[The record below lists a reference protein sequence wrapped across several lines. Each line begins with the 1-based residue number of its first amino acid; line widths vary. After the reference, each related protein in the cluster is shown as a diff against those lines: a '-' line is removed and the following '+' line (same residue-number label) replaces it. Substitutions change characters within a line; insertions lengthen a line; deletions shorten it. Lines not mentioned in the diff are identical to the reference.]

1 MFLMIHPINYLFIH
15 PWCIPLN
22 ATLLLLTTFRSVI
35 SRLIPYL
42 GFWFRRMFTQLK
54 FCLFYFW
61 GQINVNVRLEI
72 CPHFSVQA
80 LLWGFGSQ
88 LPNCIA
94 FRSYEETLPKRQP
107 DMWWE
112 KKSASFLDQKG
123 CHSTASPQVL
133 DAFLLCK
140 YLNHHQESISGIGP
154 SYVTVI
160 GQKVKVAFY
169 KQASIEIA
177 FKKS

>member
-35 SRLIPYL
+35 SRLIPHL

-54 FCLFYFW
+54 FCLFYFG
-61 GQINVNVRLEI
+61 GQINVIVRLEI
-72 CPHFSVQA
+72 CPHFSVQV

-107 DMWWE
+107 GMWWE
-112 KKSASFLDQKG
+112 KKNLLVSWIRRDAIQQPALKSWMRFCSANTWTTTKRVFPELAPPMWQ
-123 CHSTASPQVL
+123 
-133 DAFLLCK
+133 
-140 YLNHHQESISGIGP
+140 
-154 SYVTVI
+154 
-160 GQKVKVAFY
+160 
-169 KQASIEIA
+169 
-177 FKKS
+177 